1 MEIKKCPF
9 CGSEAVIE
17 KHYSAFDLEPNSY
30 HVICIRCQC
39 SSQSIVATTYMQYR
53 KKRNFTVTPE
63 IAIKD
68 SSEFWNRRS
77 V

>member
-9 CGSEAVIE
+9 CGSDAVIE
-17 KHYSAFDLEPNSY
+17 KHCFGYDTTPNSY
-30 HVICIRCQC
+30 RVVCIRCQC
-39 SSQSIVATTYMQYR
+39 ASASITATTYIQYR
-53 KKRNFTVTPE
+53 KKKNFTVTPE

-68 SSEFWNRRS
+68 SVESWNRRF